1 MEDRSSKRTTTWTM
15 IAVAACAAAL
25 VICWHIWAVPFT
37 DPVYGLFHNG
47 IDTRVYRGGAIAVWE
62 GTPLYDLPVYRVWR
76 FTYTPF
82 AGLVMVPLAGFVPHT
97 ALLLWN
103 IGNVIS
109 LLLVVGV
116 SMHALRFRFDAR
128 LVLFT
133 VCGAIASTAL
143 EPVHT
148 TLWNGQINLVLALVV
163 ILDLTVRSERLRGVG
178 VGLAAGIKLTP
189 LFFVVDL
196 LVTKRFR
203 AAAVATGTFAAT
215 VVVGILVLGD
225 EARRFWTTEV
235 SETSRIGRLDAP
247 ANQTFHGYFAR
258 LATYG
263 VANPPSWLWLPVGL
277 VVGVLGL
284 WAARAAYR
292 AGANLLAISITG
304 MTSCAIGPFSWG
316 HHWVWVLPLLLV
328 ATVHAADHAR
338 AARPASWVW
347 WLAPAAIVALTFA
360 YTQPSIVPI
369 AGSAGKVF
377 HGMVFGPFR
386 GFVGSATVG
395 WHLPLQLVASGAYLI
410 VLLGTIA
417 VTLWWAKRAQKDGH
431 VGHDGAPAISSS

>member
-1 MEDRSSKRTTTWTM
+1 MRSTTTTM
-15 IAVAACAAAL
+15 IVIAACAAVLA
-25 VICWHIWAVPFT
+25 VCWHIWAAPFN

-47 IDTRVYRGGAIAVWE
+47 IDTRVYRGGGTAVWD
-62 GTPLYDLPVYRVWR
+62 GTPLYDLPVYKVWR

-82 AGLVMVPLAGFVPHT
+82 AGLLMVPLAGFGVHT

-103 IGNVIS
+103 IGNVVS

-116 SMHALRFRFDAR
+116 SMHAMRFRFDAR
-128 LVLFT
+128 LVAFT
-133 VCGAIASTAL
+133 ILASIASTVL

-148 TLWNGQINLVLALVV
+148 TLWNGQINLILALVV
-163 ILDLTVRSERLRGVG
+163 ILDLTVRSGRLRGVG

-189 LFFVVDL
+189 LFFVADL

-203 AAAVATGTFAAT
+203 AAVIAVVTFAAT

-225 EARRFWTTEV
+225 EAIRFWTDQV
-235 SETSRIGRLDAP
+235 SETKRIGRLDAS

-258 LATYG
+258 LETFG
-263 VANPPSWLWLPVGL
+263 VAHPPSWLWLPVG
-277 VVGVLGL
+277 VIVGALGL
-284 WAARAAYR
+284 WAARVAYR
-292 AGANLLAISITG
+292 AGGSLLAISITG

-316 HHWVWVLPLLLV
+316 HHWVWILPLLMV

-338 AARPASWVW
+338 RRRPVTWAW

-360 YTQPSIVPI
+360 YTQPTV
-369 AGSAGKVF
+369 VR
-377 HGMVFGPFR
+377 VFGSRGKFLDGTVFGAFR
-386 GFVGSATVG
+386 GFISSPTTG
-395 WHLPLQLVASGAYLI
+395 WHLPLQLVASGAYLV

-417 VTLWWAKRAQKDGH
+417 VTLWWGRRARRVEVEPVEGDAGSM
-431 VGHDGAPAISSS
+431 ISSS